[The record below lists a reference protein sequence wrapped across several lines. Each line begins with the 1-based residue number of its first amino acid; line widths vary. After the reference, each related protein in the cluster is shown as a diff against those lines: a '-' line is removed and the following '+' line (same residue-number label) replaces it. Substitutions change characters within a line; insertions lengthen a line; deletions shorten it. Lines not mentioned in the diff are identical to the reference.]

1 MQKSHAADFAVSNLK
16 ALEKQVQSCMEYIP
30 FVEDNEK
37 VISPKFIPIILD
49 VCSLIDSIF
58 HQISTEPVKR
68 FNLKKYSEMYE
79 PQLEL
84 ESNISLFLATPVR
97 ALIPFA
103 GWTKRP
109 PKWWAAYN
117 VLKHDRLKNYGA
129 ATFENAVMGFVALHQ
144 VMVRLKEFVGP
155 FLREGWIDTS
165 DIEIVADLSSA
176 AHLGALHRN
185 PPRDASGN
193 KVFGRFLNH
202 KPFVF
207 DARISQKALSGWASS
222 LVVESQ
228 LVVSPTIEN
237 FVRSFDGLYF
247 DIDYDVKGISN
258 RVRNLL
264 FAHEE
269 W

>member
-1 MQKSHAADFAVSNLK
+1 MQKSQAAEFAVSNLK

-37 VISPKFIPIILD
+37 AISPKFIPIILD

-79 PQLEL
+79 PQLQL
-84 ESNISLFLATPVR
+84 ESNISLFLATPIR

-117 VLKHDRLKNYGA
+117 MLKHDRLKNYSA

-165 DIEIVADLSSA
+165 EIEIVADLSSA
-176 AHLGALHRN
+176 AHLGALHPN
-185 PPRDASGN
+185 PP
-193 KVFGRFLNH
+193 
-202 KPFVF
+202 
-207 DARISQKALSGWASS
+207 S

>member
-1 MQKSHAADFAVSNLK
+1 
-16 ALEKQVQSCMEYIP
+16 MEYIP
-30 FVEDNEK
+30 FIEGNEQA
-37 VISPKFIPIILD
+37 VSPKFIPIILD

-84 ESNISLFLATPVR
+84 GGTISLFLATPIR

-103 GWTKRP
+103 GWTERQ
-109 PKWWAAYN
+109 PKWWSAYN
-117 VLKHDRLKNYGA
+117 MLKHDRLKNYGA
-129 ATFENAVMGFVALHQ
+129 ATFENAVMGFVGLHQ

-155 FLREGWIDTS
+155 FLRAGWIDTS
-165 DIEIVADLSSA
+165 EIEIVADLGSV
-176 AHLGALHRN
+176 AHLGALHPG
-185 PPRDASGN
+185 PP
-193 KVFGRFLNH
+193 
-202 KPFVF
+202 
-207 DARISQKALSGWASS
+207 S

-228 LVVSPTIEN
+228 LVVSPAREN

-247 DIDYDVKGISN
+247 DIKGISS